1 VDPVPVADLE
11 WVALAVEWEAMVV
24 EWEVEWEVMEVVMTH
39 GMAAVK

>member
-1 VDPVPVADLE
+1 VDPVLVADL
-11 WVALAVEWEAMVV
+11 EWEAMVV